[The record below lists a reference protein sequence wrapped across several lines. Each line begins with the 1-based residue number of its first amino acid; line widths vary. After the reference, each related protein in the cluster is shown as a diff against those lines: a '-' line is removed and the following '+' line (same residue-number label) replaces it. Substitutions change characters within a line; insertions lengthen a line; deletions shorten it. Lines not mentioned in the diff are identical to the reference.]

1 MTEKQKGWLSA
12 MRRGCGWD
20 ASEFKGK
27 DKKEMEELIKKGLV
41 KKIRN
46 YGRTYSYV
54 SAARYP
60 DTESG

>member
-1 MTEKQKGWLSA
+1 MTENQRDWLSS

-20 ASEFKGK
+20 TKEFRGK
-27 DKKEMEELIKKGLV
+27 EKKEMEELIAQGLV

-60 DTESG
+60 DREE